1 MKNII
6 EVNTGEVKACQ
17 EEEIL
22 KSSAIGSCVVITA
35 CDSKKKAGAMAHVM
49 LPGKSP
55 KESSSDRTRY
65 AADAIDTM
73 IKELISLGANRDDIE
88 ICLVGGANVLK
99 RSDDT
104 IGKDNIESVL
114 ELSRKNRL
122 KIRAK
127 AVGGT
132 VRRSVS
138 FDVENGSVS
147 YAEADESEKLLWKV
161 VEKGKRRKL
170 L

>member
-1 MKNII
+1 MKKII
-6 EVNTGEVKACQ
+6 EVNTGEVKACR
-17 EEEIL
+17 EETIL

-35 CDSKKKAGAMAHVM
+35 CDSKRKVGAMAHVM
-49 LPGKSP
+49 LPGRSP
-55 KESSSDRTRY
+55 KEASLNRTRY
-65 AADAIDTM
+65 AADAIDAM
-73 IKELISLGANRDDIE
+73 IKELISLKVNKDNIE
-88 ICLVGGANVLK
+88 VCLVGGANVLK

-114 ELSRKNRL
+114 ELLRKNRL

-138 FDVENGSVS
+138 LDVERGSVS
-147 YAEADESEKLLWKV
+147 YTEADESEKLL
-161 VEKGKRRKL
+161 
-170 L
+170 

>member
-1 MKNII
+1 M
-6 EVNTGEVKACQ
+6 NTGEVKACQ
-17 EEEIL
+17 EETIL

-49 LPGKSP
+49 LPGRSP
-55 KESSSDRTRY
+55 KESSSNRTRY
-65 AADAIDTM
+65 AADAIDMM
-73 IKELISLGANRDDIE
+73 IKKLTSLEANRDNIE
-88 ICLVGGANVLK
+88 VCLVGGANVLK

-114 ELSRKNRL
+114 ELLRKNRL

-138 FDVENGSVS
+138 FDVEGGSVF
-147 YAEADESEKLLWKV
+147 YAEADENEKVLWKV
-161 VEKGKRRKL
+161 VEKGERRKFL
-170 L
+170 

>member
-1 MKNII
+1 M
-6 EVNTGEVKACQ
+6 NTGEVKACR
-17 EEEIL
+17 EETIL

-35 CDSKKKAGAMAHVM
+35 CDSKRKVGAMAHVM
-49 LPGKSP
+49 LPGRSP
-55 KESSSDRTRY
+55 KEASLNRTRY
-65 AADAIDTM
+65 AADAIDAM
-73 IKELISLGANRDDIE
+73 IKELISLKVNKDNIE
-88 ICLVGGANVLK
+88 VCLVGGANVLK

-114 ELSRKNRL
+114 ELLRKNRL

-138 FDVENGSVS
+138 LDVERGSVS
-147 YAEADESEKLLWKV
+147 YTEADESEKLL
-161 VEKGKRRKL
+161 
-170 L
+170 